1 MIVKDLVKINV
12 VIEKL
17 PLLIMRRT
25 VINLTIAFALES
37 RIS

>member
-12 VIEKL
+12 VIKKL
-17 PLLIMRRT
+17 PLLIMRRKD
-25 VINLTIAFALES
+25 INLKITFALKS